1 MSLEARKKDLK
12 DKIGKFQTQLN
23 EMTANMQGE
32 FKKIES
38 AMKKL
43 KDDLDKL

>member
-1 MSLEARKKDLK
+1 MSLEERKKDLRE
-12 DKIGKFQTQLN
+12 KIGKFQSQLN
-23 EMTANMQGE
+23 DLTANMQGE